1 MKVSSARTASGL
13 PVHTHAIEEIDSVFS
28 FTDLG
33 FTQDWNADSL
43 ALADGAAVASW
54 TDSIAGIAATQG
66 TGANRPTYRSMG
78 FFGPTV
84 QFDGSN
90 DLLTFG
96 SSIAVEDNF
105 TIMLV
110 MSTTG
115 DSVVLSSSANGNSR
129 VRINYGS
136 TPGIVNMYDG
146 VSDTFGSAFPWSPS
160 ACLNVITCRCVSGV
174 LTTFCNG
181 LALGGGTQGDAMD
194 FGQMGQLFGGSFPV
208 SGHVKRILFH
218 ATSGLTDA
226 NLIKAWTRLHASVRG
241 VHAP

>member
-1 MKVSSARTASGL
+1 MLDSGGDLAAPDITTAY
-13 PVHTHAIEEIDSVFS
+13 T

-43 ALADGAAVASW
+43 ALSDGAAVASW

-96 SSIAVEDNF
+96 SSIAVEDDF
-105 TIMLV
+105 TIILV
-110 MSTTG
+110 MSTNG
-115 DSVVLSSSANGNSR
+115 DSIVLSSSADGNSR
-129 VRINYGS
+129 VRINYGG
-136 TPGIVNMYDG
+136 TPGIINMYDG
-146 VSDTFGSAFPWSPS
+146 SSDTFGSAFPWSPS
-160 ACLNVITCRCVSGV
+160 ACMNVITCRCVGGV

-181 LALGGGTQGDAMD
+181 LALGGGTLNGAMS
-194 FGQMGQLFGGSFPV
+194 FGQMGQFFGGSFRV
-208 SGHVKRILFH
+208 DGHIKRILFH